1 MTITKDETT
10 IEAFRWSLG
19 LISKMLVRTITEGST
34 IVMKA
39 INVNSIPKLR
49 RAINCAPRGQRAAWL
64 LIVQV
69 GTQDISPLSW
79 AIESGSL
86 DGATAVI
93 QDLLTIRAD
102 RERYFYGAD
111 ELFKRHPDIIQ
122 RLLLSAPAVLP
133 VLLDG
138 LIWRA
143 RTTENGMRRV
153 NYFLKHLIV
162 QSDGNCAKTLQWIA
176 ESKDPKIVC
185 HPVMILLSDIVWSR
199 VAFSS
204 FLLKKAVFFVTLL
217 LFILSQSILEQHQGD
232 NKDTVVR
239 TLIFVCRVF
248 IYLFSL
254 MVQLVYVHGK
264 KCFYAFK
271 DRSYVMVMGVVPVPN
286 YLFSWQNAA
295 GFVLMLCLV
304 SMLIL
309 EPILWCMG
317 KTDNIFDTTCDAAS
331 DVEFTYSVFS
341 MVAVFLYYALLI
353 DLTVMSTKVSAYVLV
368 GIRLISEVGLTLL
381 ALAAVVLTFSAGLS
395 ALDHNQDDSSTTAG
409 LFSFFKLVVG
419 MLSGEDYDSYRD
431 DPAVLTVVMAFA
443 LLVTVFLLSLLV
455 AQLTCA
461 YESVYSDMVGYA
473 RLERVEIIVATR
485 PNVSESKGN
494 KFIASLKLDSKIEFN
509 TGDTGLAGG
518 IQVLEPASLN
528 PTTLDV
534 IKRYGGSTALENP
547 WPDDHDL
554 GDEDEDRFRRLE
566 KLVKKM
572 TKSSSKTKGGSGGMP
587 SSSNFTESQLG
598 GGALGKAES
607 EVHSEASEDVASR

>member
-1 MTITKDETT
+1 M
-10 IEAFRWSLG
+10 
-19 LISKMLVRTITEGST
+19 MLVRTITEGST

-49 RAINCAPRGQRAAWL
+49 RAINCAPRGQRATWML
-64 LIVQV
+64 KVQV
-69 GTQDISPLSW
+69 GTQSISPLSW
-79 AIESGSL
+79 AIESGAL
-86 DGATAVI
+86 DGASAVI
-93 QDLLTIRAD
+93 KDLLTIRAD

-111 ELFKRHPDIIQ
+111 ELFQRHPDIIQ
-122 RLLLSAPAVLP
+122 RLLLSAPSVVP

-162 QSDGNCAKTLQWIA
+162 QSDGKCAKTLQWIA

-185 HPVMILLSDIVWSR
+185 HPVMILLSDIVWTR

-204 FLLKKAVFFVTLL
+204 FLKKKSVFFVTLL

-232 NKDTVVR
+232 NKDTTIRV
-239 TLIFVCRVF
+239 LIFVCRAL
-248 IYLFSL
+248 IYLLSL
-254 MVQLVYVHGK
+254 MFQLVYVHGK
-264 KCFYAFK
+264 KCFNAFK
-271 DRSYVMVMGVVPVPN
+271 AGSYVKVMGVVPVPN
-286 YLFSWQNAA
+286 YLFSWQDAA
-295 GFVLMLCLV
+295 GFALMLCLV

-309 EPILWCMG
+309 EPILWCIG
-317 KTDNIFDTTCDAAS
+317 ETDDIFDTTCDAAS
-331 DVEFTYSVFS
+331 GVEFTYSVFS

-381 ALAAVVLTFSAGLS
+381 ALAAVVLTFSAGLG
-395 ALDHNQDDSSTTAG
+395 ALDHNQDDFSDIPAG
-409 LFSFFKLVVG
+409 LLSFFKLVVG

-431 DPAVLTVVMAFA
+431 DPAVLIGVMSFA

-473 RLERVEIIVATR
+473 RLERVEIIVATL
-485 PNVSESKGN
+485 PNVSESKWN

-509 TGDTGLAGG
+509 AGDVGLAGG

-528 PTTLDV
+528 PTTVDM

-547 WPDDHDL
+547 WPDDDL
-554 GDEDEDRFRRLE
+554 GDEDEDRFGRLE

-572 TKSSSKTKGGSGGMP
+572 TKSSSKTKGGTGTGGTPSG
-587 SSSNFTESQLG
+587 SNYTDSQQG
-598 GGALGKAES
+598 KGTAGKAES
-607 EVHSEASEDVASR
+607 EGHSEVSG